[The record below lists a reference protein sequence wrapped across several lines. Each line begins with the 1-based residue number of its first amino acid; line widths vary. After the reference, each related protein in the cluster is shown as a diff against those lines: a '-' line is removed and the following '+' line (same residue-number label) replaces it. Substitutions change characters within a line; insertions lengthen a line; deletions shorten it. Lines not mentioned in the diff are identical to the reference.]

1 MKDVMASV
9 SAAERWGDGGRR
21 GRDRYCVSRAV
32 TGWRLR
38 SVMALPGTVT
48 IIADVAQVGVDG
60 GSAGP
65 REFTVGVDT
74 GGHSGL
80 QIRTIVDDQ
89 AA

>member
-1 MKDVMASV
+1 
-9 SAAERWGDGGRR
+9 
-21 GRDRYCVSRAV
+21 
-32 TGWRLR
+32 
-38 SVMALPGTVT
+38 MALPGTVT